1 MTTARAPLP
10 SMSAR
15 DPRVAAGSAVRL
27 FAKALAAREL
37 QLVFVTLIVFVITT
51 IHDSS
56 FAAVGDISF
65 LIADI
70 MAVAIVAVGE
80 TLVVLTRGIDLS
92 VAPILGTAAL
102 AVGFLAQ
109 NHGLTPLE
117 GLPLVLAIGAVLG
130 LGNGFLVAIAG
141 IPPIIATLG
150 TLAVY
155 SGVQGIVANGNE
167 VVTLPP
173 SYFNL
178 GNDQLLSGV
187 PYVGVIGLGV
197 TLLFALILWR
207 TRFGR
212 SIYAVGSNAEAARR
226 AGINVKRVLIST
238 YVLCGA
244 LAGLGGL
251 VFLAHVGSADS
262 TTGTDSNIQ
271 LTAIAATLIGGST
284 LTGGKGGVIGSYLA
298 AIFLSVALAAL
309 VDVRL
314 NPIWEPAGVG
324 VMILIAIF
332 ADRST
337 GRPSIRSALAGMLER
352 PGGRA

>member
-1 MTTARAPLP
+1 MATAPSDMHLARSPSPPVDAKAVARLVRQSLARREVQLVVVTLLVFAITTA
-10 SMSAR
+10 
-15 DPRVAAGSAVRL
+15 
-27 FAKALAAREL
+27 
-37 QLVFVTLIVFVITT
+37 
-51 IHDSS
+51 HDSG
-56 FAAVGDISF
+56 FATTGNISF
-65 LIADI
+65 LIADT
-70 MAVAIVAVGE
+70 MAVAIVAIGE
-80 TLVVLTRGIDLS
+80 TIVVLTRGIDLS

-102 AVGFLAQ
+102 ATGFLAQ

-117 GLPLVLAIGAVLG
+117 LLPLALVIGAVMG
-130 LGNGFLVAIAG
+130 AGNGVLVAFAG

-155 SGVQGIVANGNE
+155 SGVQGIIANGQE

-178 GNDQLLSGV
+178 GNDDWFSAI
-187 PYVGVIGLGV
+187 PYVGVIGLAVALG
-197 TLLFALILWR
+197 FALILWR

-212 SIYAVGSNAEAARR
+212 NVYAVGNNAEAARR
-226 AGINVKRVLIST
+226 AGIDVKRVLVIA
-238 YVLCGA
+238 YVLSGT

-284 LTGGKGGVIGSYLA
+284 LTGGKGGTIGSYLA

-309 VDVRL
+309 VDFRI

-324 VMILIAIF
+324 VLILVAML
-332 ADRST
+332 ADTTT
-337 GRPSIRSALAGMLER
+337 GRPTLRSILTALLER
-352 PGGRA
+352 PGGRP

>member
-1 MTTARAPLP
+1 MTAISPNANSRQRGAIAPC
-10 SMSAR
+10 S
-15 DPRVAAGSAVRL
+15 VAG
-27 FAKALAAREL
+27 ALARLLLHREL
-37 QLVFVTLIVFVITT
+37 QLVLVTFVVAAITT

-56 FAAVGDISF
+56 FSSTGNISF
-65 LIADI
+65 LIADS

-80 TLVVLTRGIDLS
+80 TVVVLTRGVDLS
-92 VAPILGTAAL
+92 VAPVLGTAAL

-117 GLPLVLAIGAVLG
+117 GLPIVLVIGAVMG
-130 LGNGFLVAIAG
+130 AGNGVMVAYAG

-150 TLAVY
+150 SLAVY
-155 SGVQGIVANGNE
+155 SGVQGIVANGQE
-167 VVTLPP
+167 VVTLPA

-178 GNDQLLSGV
+178 GNNDLVTAV

-197 TLLFALILWR
+197 TLLFMLMLWR

-212 SIYAVGSNAEAARR
+212 SLYAVGNNLEAARR
-226 AGINVKRVLIST
+226 SGIRVRGVLMSA

-284 LTGGKGGVIGSYLA
+284 LTGGKGGVLGSYMA

-309 VDVRL
+309 VDFQL

-324 VMILIAIF
+324 VMILIAVL
-332 ADRST
+332 ADPTT
-337 GRPSIRSALAGMLER
+337 GRSSLRTTLSSLLKRPDLRS
-352 PGGRA
+352 